1 MRETQ
6 FSPVF
11 LALAVAAAASVVQA
25 QVDPGEHAINLPLI
39 HSFSFPQNE
48 NIIIAPT
55 YIYGTLGER
64 EGEGERERERMGLM
78 LLFYLSIKRAHLHF
92 PHTRDVVDDDAGGGC
107 RCIIPPTT
115 HD

>member
-6 FSPVF
+6 FSPFF
-11 LALAVAAAASVVQA
+11 LALAVAAAASVVRA

-55 YIYGTLGER
+55 YMARNIRG
-64 EGEGERERERMGLM
+64 
-78 LLFYLSIKRAHLHF
+78 
-92 PHTRDVVDDDAGGGC
+92 AGGREDGVNAAFLFV
-107 RCIIPPTT
+107 
-115 HD
+115 H

>member
-6 FSPVF
+6 FSPFF
-11 LALAVAAAASVVQA
+11 LALAVAAAAASLAQA

-55 YIYGTLGER
+55 YYVHGTE
-64 EGEGERERERMGLM
+64 
-78 LLFYLSIKRAHLHF
+78 H
-92 PHTRDVVDDDAGGGC
+92 
-107 RCIIPPTT
+107 
-115 HD
+115 